1 MKSFALPLLALALVG
16 MTLNIAAAQAKKQR
30 KNDPA
35 AQMKKRL
42 AAAELPAD
50 VLKKCNDII
59 DEQGKKLS
67 EAQAKVDA
75 VLTAEQRQAQATA
88 QKAAKQAGKK
98 KKEAQAEVDA
108 AAKLT
113 DEQKTKLAAAQK
125 ELTAAQSTLQT
136 ALRGALTAEQQQE
149 VLGKAKKKAK

>member
-136 ALRGALTAEQQQE
+136 ALRGALTAEQQQK